1 MLKLKVF
8 FIIFFYSILINGSI
22 GLENKI
28 VLKIDKEIIT
38 SLDIDK
44 EIRYLVALNPN
55 IENIENNKLYKIAK
69 NSLIREKVK
78 EIELLKNQQKTKF
91 DEIYLDQ
98 FIENSYKKIG
108 LKTKKEFKDY
118 LKKKNLSYEDIK
130 NKISYEIAW
139 NRLIY
144 LKYNSRLKIDKDN
157 LKKQIL
163 DNQSKSQVSYF
174 LQEILFETKN
184 NSSIQ
189 EKYNQIKISIK
200 NDGFEKTA
208 VIFSISDTSTNG
220 GSIGW
225 IKKNSLNPKIY
236 KELEKIEVGEYSKP
250 IVIPGGFLILKIK
263 DIKTEISE
271 VDVEKELAKI
281 IQQKTNEQLNQFSLI
296 YYKKIEKNTPIN
308 EL

>member
-1 MLKLKVF
+1 M
-8 FIIFFYSILINGSI
+8 
-22 GLENKI
+22 
-28 VLKIDKEIIT
+28 
-38 SLDIDK
+38 
-44 EIRYLVALNPN
+44 
-55 IENIENNKLYKIAK
+55 
-69 NSLIREKVK
+69 
-78 EIELLKNQQKTKF
+78 LKNQQKTKF

>member
-1 MLKLKVF
+1 M
-8 FIIFFYSILINGSI
+8 
-22 GLENKI
+22 
-28 VLKIDKEIIT
+28 
-38 SLDIDK
+38 
-44 EIRYLVALNPN
+44 
-55 IENIENNKLYKIAK
+55 
-69 NSLIREKVK
+69 
-78 EIELLKNQQKTKF
+78 
-91 DEIYLDQ
+91 
-98 FIENSYKKIG
+98 
-108 LKTKKEFKDY
+108 
-118 LKKKNLSYEDIK
+118 
-130 NKISYEIAW
+130 
-139 NRLIY
+139 
-144 LKYNSRLKIDKDN
+144 
-157 LKKQIL
+157 
-163 DNQSKSQVSYF
+163 
-174 LQEILFETKN
+174 QEILFETKN

>member
-1 MLKLKVF
+1 M
-8 FIIFFYSILINGSI
+8 IR
-22 GLENKI
+22 
-28 VLKIDKEIIT
+28 IT
-38 SLDIDK
+38 
-44 EIRYLVALNPN
+44 
-55 IENIENNKLYKIAK
+55 
-69 NSLIREKVK
+69 
-78 EIELLKNQQKTKF
+78 
-91 DEIYLDQ
+91 
-98 FIENSYKKIG
+98 
-108 LKTKKEFKDY
+108 
-118 LKKKNLSYEDIK
+118 
-130 NKISYEIAW
+130 
-139 NRLIY
+139 
-144 LKYNSRLKIDKDN
+144 
-157 LKKQIL
+157 KKQIL

-263 DIKTEISE
+263 DIKTEIVKWMRRKNFKKLFNKNKRTIKS
-271 VDVEKELAKI
+271 V
-281 IQQKTNEQLNQFSLI
+281 FSYIL
-296 YYKKIEKNTPIN
+296 
-308 EL
+308 

>member
-8 FIIFFYSILINGSI
+8 FIIFIYSILINGSF

-130 NKISYEIAW
+130 NKISFEIAW

-163 DNQSKSQVSYF
+163 DNKSKSQVSYF

-189 EKYNQIKISIK
+189 EKYNQIKTSIK

-208 VIFSISDTSTNG
+208 VIFSISDTSKNG

-236 KELEKIEVGEYSKP
+236 KELEKIEVGEHSKP

-271 VDVEKELAKI
+271 VDTEKELTKI